1 MKKHLPTFL
10 FLIFIIQIQTFA
22 QDLSSKK
29 IGGMVIDGSGQ
40 PIAGAIISEID
51 TDNNIASNSN
61 ITQSDSLGVFVIEI
75 PMNCMSLY
83 VTSLGYKSKMT
94 SLTDENDSPIEIM
107 LAYSNT
113 VTIDS
118 VVVKGY
124 RKAVTVKP
132 DKIVYNMSATPIK
145 EGNTLE
151 AFRYIPLIS
160 ADDNS
165 FSIVGK
171 NSTIVYINDRK
182 TNMNSESL
190 IAYLKSLPPD
200 NIQTVD
206 VIVNPGST
214 FRGEGNFGVINI
226 KLKGYEFEGVKGNA
240 LVRVWK
246 THYWKESANLNLN
259 VTRGKSMTNISTGIA
274 NYSSWKEGDVETNYL
289 SSTLTT
295 NKKSIYSSR
304 EPEFYANIQ
313 SDYQLN
319 KNSVFG
325 VAVNAYYSDVD
336 VNESGLTTFDEKGA
350 DVVDKLIDMNVNA
363 DKKNLSL
370 SANTNYRYN
379 SDDGAQYAMVDFDYL
394 HKNNRN
400 NSFNVMNYLNSDM
413 SVHSNYMNFT
423 QAAPLLANVLSGK
436 VEYGNKF
443 EKVADV
449 KLGIDTYYS
458 NILNDNVYRNWDGSS
473 YEQDD
478 TKSNKFEIKES
489 TSALFLQL
497 DRNWMNKINVSLGA
511 RLEYTQ
517 YNGLQH
523 ATNEQFKTDDWHF
536 LPSLNLNYMP
546 SKSHSL
552 TYNASYRISR
562 PPFSYLNPFIQYT
575 SPTSYSVG
583 NLFLLQ
589 QNIFRNP

>member
-29 IGGMVIDGSGQ
+29 IGGMVIDESGQ

-51 TDNNIASNSN
+51 TDNSIASNSN

-363 DKKNLSL
+363 DKKTLSL

-379 SDDGAQYAMVDFDYL
+379 SDDGAQYAMVDFYYL

-423 QAAPLLANVLSGK
+423 
-436 VEYGNKF
+436 
-443 EKVADV
+443 
-449 KLGIDTYYS
+449 
-458 NILNDNVYRNWDGSS
+458 
-473 YEQDD
+473 
-478 TKSNKFEIKES
+478 
-489 TSALFLQL
+489 
-497 DRNWMNKINVSLGA
+497 
-511 RLEYTQ
+511 
-517 YNGLQH
+517 
-523 ATNEQFKTDDWHF
+523 
-536 LPSLNLNYMP
+536 
-546 SKSHSL
+546 
-552 TYNASYRISR
+552 
-562 PPFSYLNPFIQYT
+562 
-575 SPTSYSVG
+575 
-583 NLFLLQ
+583 
-589 QNIFRNP
+589 